1 METKQTTPAVQGLII
16 ALILIAFGLIIH
28 FAGLSAMKSLGYI
41 QYAILGGGLIW
52 CCITYAK
59 QNDGNVT
66 FGNTFAH
73 GFKATAATTGIFA
86 VYTFFAIKFITPE
99 VIDIALDQ
107 ARASMVEQKKMSD
120 SDINDALSMTRKFF
134 LPFAIA
140 AVVVMFL
147 IFGCIFSLIGAAVA
161 KKNPNFNPLEQ

>member
-1 METKQTTPAVQGLII
+1 METKQTTPAMQGLII
-16 ALILIAFGLIIH
+16 ALILIAFGLITH
-28 FAGLSAMKSLGYI
+28 FAGLSTMKSLGYI

-73 GFKATAATTGIFA
+73 GFKVTAAATGIFA
-86 VYTFFAIKFITPE
+86 VYTFLALKFITPE
-99 VIDIALDQ
+99 IVDIALDQ
-107 ARASMVEQKKMSD
+107 ARTAMLEQKKMSD
-120 SDINDALSMTRKFF
+120 SDINDAINMSRKFF
-134 LPFAIA
+134 MPFAIA
-140 AVVVMFL
+140 GIIVMFL